1 MSRPIRVVIIE
12 DNKVFREALEL
23 LLELRSEIEVVASL
37 DNGIGAAAVVADVRP
52 DVVVLDYRLPG
63 LHGLEVTREIL
74 AASMKV
80 CVVCLT
86 ASVSTREIRELEEA
100 GAYACLTKDG
110 DLEGIIATIQEA
122 ASTQCI

>member
-1 MSRPIRVVIIE
+1 VARPIRVVIIE
-12 DNKVFREALEL
+12 DNRVFREALEL
-23 LLELRSEIEVVASL
+23 LLELRPDIEVVGSL
-37 DNGIGAAAVVADVRP
+37 DSGIGAAARVVDLRP

-63 LHGLEVTREIL
+63 LNGLEVTREIV
-74 AASMKV
+74 AASANV

-86 ASVSTREIRELEEA
+86 ASVSRREIEELEAA

-122 ASTQCI
+122 AATGCS